1 MNRIWRQ
8 RTPAEK
14 PLISNNEYD
23 ADFNLLMVDKN
34 RLGATEVFILSEKSM
49 EQVPCSR
56 LERLMMVISSTPHQ
70 ALLLMHSNLQ
80 GKNDNDII

>member
-8 RTPAEK
+8 RTPLTR
-14 PLISNNEYD
+14 PLISNKVYD
-23 ADFNLLMVDKN
+23 SDFNLLMVDQN
-34 RLGATEVFILSEKSM
+34 RLGVTEVFMLSEESLD
-49 EQVPCSR
+49 QVPCSR

-80 GKNDNDII
+80 GALKP